1 MVMEKTIRFVSDL
14 NELKAQDY
22 RYWQSVP
29 AAERMKAVWELSV
42 LGYQMKGFRPDG
54 QELRRSVVRLE
65 LPRR

>member
-1 MVMEKTIRFVSDL
+1 MDKTIRFVKDFD
-14 NELKAQDY
+14 ELKEEDY

-29 AAERMKAVWELSV
+29 AAERMKAVWELS
-42 LGYQMKGFRPDG
+42 LEGYQMKGLKPDG